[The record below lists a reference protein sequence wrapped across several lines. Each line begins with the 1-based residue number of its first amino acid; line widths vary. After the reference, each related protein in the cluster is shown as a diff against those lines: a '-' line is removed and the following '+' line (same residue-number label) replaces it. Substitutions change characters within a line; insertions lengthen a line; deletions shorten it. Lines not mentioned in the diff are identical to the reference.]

1 MSGSGGGGFGGREV
15 AVRCYA
21 AEYDDADFEYSES
34 DEERA
39 PNYVVTPTGA
49 RVNRLFVVGVLTEV
63 EPVSDDVLRARI
75 VDPTGAFVVY
85 AGQYQPDAKTFLERA
100 EPPECVA
107 VTGKAR
113 TFEPDDA
120 DVVYTSVR
128 PESIN
133 AVDSDTRDRW
143 TVQAAEATLHR
154 VATCAAAL
162 ERDER
167 GEALREALLASG
179 VEPALA
185 AGIPRA
191 IDHYGTTEAY
201 LATVREM
208 AVQAAE
214 VVAGDRDEVE
224 PLGLAPDEGG
234 SADVDL
240 AGGIE
245 IEAAA
250 GTEGSTSTGAASSA
264 EASTAQSEGGDET
277 AAATVE
283 ATSADA
289 GAGGDEPEGAADVAT
304 EPDEPAEEAATADA
318 SAGGDD
324 LGDFDDYGTD
334 EAAAGGAEEA
344 EATEAATADAGAA
357 ADELYEMD
365 DEEREAVEEE
375 FGTEFSTGNEV
386 DEPGEA
392 DIETPGPDETADDET
407 AEEEAGE
414 GPEEEPAAA
423 EAEPEEAEDEPAAA
437 DVDEEEDEEA
447 DVEAAA
453 DEDVDLEDAVVA
465 AMGDLDEGD
474 GADREAVVEA
484 VADEHGADRE
494 AVVEAIQD
502 ALMGGRC
509 YEPEDGRL
517 KAI

>member
-1 MSGSGGGGFGGREV
+1 MSGSGGGNFGGREV
-15 AVRCYA
+15 AVRCFA

-63 EPVSDDVLRARI
+63 EPVSDDVLRARV

-100 EPPECVA
+100 EPPEFVA

-143 TVQAAEATLHR
+143 TVQAAEATLDR

-162 ERDER
+162 EREES
-167 GEALREALLASG
+167 GQALREALFASD

-191 IDHYGTTEAY
+191 IEHYGTTGAY
-201 LATVREM
+201 LAAVREM
-208 AVQAAE
+208 AIQAAE

-240 AGGIE
+240 AGGATIA
-245 IEAAA
+245 AAA
-250 GTEGSTSTGAASSA
+250 GTGTGAEAATEAAASA
-264 EASTAQSEGGDET
+264 EASTATSKGGDEA

-283 ATSADA
+283 ADSGDADA
-289 GAGGDEPEGAADVAT
+289 ETDDSATAGVAT
-304 EPDEPAEEAATADA
+304 GADETAEAATAA
-318 SAGGDD
+318 EPAGGDD

-334 EAAAGGAEEA
+334 EAAAGEAEEA
-344 EATEAATADAGAA
+344 ETSEPTTADAGAA
-357 ADELYEMD
+357 TDELYEMD
-365 DEEREAVEEE
+365 EEERAAVEEE
-375 FGTEFSTGNEV
+375 FGTDFSTGNEV

-392 DIETPGPDETADDET
+392 DIETPEPDEGDADG
-407 AEEEAGE
+407 EEASETDE
-414 GPEEEPAAA
+414 GGPAASGTDA
-423 EAEPEEAEDEPAAA
+423 DGAEDEPAAA
-437 DVDEEEDEEA
+437 EVEEEDDEEEETGGPTAGE
-447 DVEAAA
+447 
-453 DEDVDLEDAVVA
+453 VDLEDAVVA

-494 AVVEAIQD
+494 AVEEAVQD

>member
-1 MSGSGGGGFGGREV
+1 MSGSGGGAIGRREV
-15 AVRCYA
+15 AVRCFA

-63 EPVSDDVLRARI
+63 EPVSDDVLRARV

-100 EPPECVA
+100 EPPQFVA

-133 AVDSDTRDRW
+133 AVDADTRDRW
-143 TVQAAEATLHR
+143 TVQAAAATLDR

-162 ERDER
+162 EREER
-167 GEALREALLASG
+167 GEALRESLLASG

-185 AGIPRA
+185 AGVPRA
-191 IDHYGTTEAY
+191 IDHYGTTGAY
-201 LATVREM
+201 LA
-208 AVQAAE
+208 AVHETALQAAE
-214 VVAGDRDEVE
+214 VVAGDRDEVA
-224 PLGLAPDEGG
+224 PLELAPDEGG
-234 SADVDL
+234 DAEADL
-240 AGGIE
+240 AGAVE
-245 IEAAA
+245 IEVGAGA
-250 GTEGSTSTGAASSA
+250 GTAPESDTAPSPETQSPEAPAASSA
-264 EASTAQSEGGDET
+264 GGDNT

-283 ATSADA
+283 ATSAD
-289 GAGGDEPEGAADVAT
+289 DD
-304 EPDEPAEEAATADA
+304 
-318 SAGGDD
+318 AGGDD
-324 LGDFDDYGTD
+324 SAATTEAADGTDEPADEVATTEGSTGDDELGDFDDYGAEGESEAD
-334 EAAAGGAEEA
+334 EEADTEAAGGDEPEP
-344 EATEAATADAGAA
+344 ATADAGAA
-357 ADELYEMD
+357 TDELYELD

-386 DEPGEA
+386 DDAGEA
-392 DIETPGPDETADDET
+392 DIETPGPT
-407 AEEEAGE
+407 EEEASEDADEAAGGDVAE
-414 GPEEEPAAA
+414 PAETPADAESSGDEEEP
-423 EAEPEEAEDEPAAA
+423 E
-437 DVDEEEDEEA
+437 
-447 DVEAAA
+447 VEGAA

-474 GADREAVVEA
+474 GADRGAVVEA
-484 VADEHGADRE
+484 VADEHGADPD
-494 AVVEAIQD
+494 AVADAIQD